1 MPVLPC
7 RANLLLDNR
16 ELYQFLLA
24 CQQNC
29 IRRDW
34 SQFVSIA
41 IEIESVDPLVVLQ
54 EIAKPDE
61 INLYFENRGN
71 GEAIAAI
78 DAVAKL
84 KVEGKERFNKAQKFI
99 NSCLANTITV
109 GNINTTRVLR
119 EAVGAGL
126 THEAEYPE
134 INLSNPPLLHGKLA
148 PFAGPHFFCS
158 FSFFDENAQADY
170 PFPAATV
177 FLPRFHVARYSDR
190 CVLVANLVINA
201 GVNLEILFQDLW
213 EKIQKISLLQNSL
226 NKDNN
231 YRREFIKQDVTG
243 TDNFK
248 RVVCSSLESI
258 RSNHLSK
265 IVLAHALDVSSDAP
279 FNLFQTL
286 NNLRRLHPDCYI
298 FSTSNGKGQN
308 FIGASPERLI
318 SIHNQKLMTD
328 ALAGSAP
335 RGKTPALDADLANR
349 LLSSEKERREH
360 QVVIDFIT
368 QRLYQLGI
376 VPQLLPPRL
385 RQLSNIQHLWT
396 PIQAKV
402 PANVHPLEIV
412 AELHPTPAVAGVARD
427 VACEG
432 IRRYESFERGLYAAP
447 LGWVDYQ
454 GNSEFIVGIRSALID
469 GDRARLYAGAGIVA
483 GSDPDKELA
492 EIQLKLQALLK
503 ALV

>member
-7 RANLLLDNR
+7 PANFSLYHK
-16 ELYQFLLA
+16 ELYEFCLS
-24 CQQNC
+24 CQQNYLKKNGTQ
-29 IRRDW
+29 I
-34 SQFVSIA
+34 VSISL
-41 IEIESVDPLVVLQ
+41 EISQVDPLVVLQ
-54 EIAKPDE
+54 RIAKPDT
-61 INLYFENRGN
+61 LTFYFENKRK

-84 KVEGKERFNKAQKFI
+84 KVEGKERFYTAQEFI
-99 NSCLANTITV
+99 NSCLANIIPIGTK
-109 GNINTTRVLR
+109 N
-119 EAVGAGL
+119 
-126 THEAEYPE
+126 H
-134 INLSNPPLLHGKLA
+134 

-177 FLPRFHVARYSDR
+177 FLPRWQVARYGDR
-190 CVLVANLVINA
+190 CVLVANLVIDA
-201 GVNLEILFQDLW
+201 GVKLEILFQDLW
-213 EKIQKISLLQNSL
+213 QKIQKITLSQNSA
-226 NKDNN
+226 NTENN
-231 YRREFIKQDVTG
+231 YRRKFIKENGTD

-248 RVVCSSLESI
+248 RAVLACLESI
-258 RSNHLSK
+258 KSNHLNK
-265 IVLAHALDVSSDAP
+265 IVLAQALDVSSNTR
-279 FNLFQTL
+279 FNLLKSL

-318 SIHNQKLMTD
+318 SIHNQDLMTD

-335 RGKTPALDADLANR
+335 RGKTPAEDADLANR
-349 LLSSEKERREH
+349 LLASEKEKREH

-376 VPQLLPPRL
+376 VPTLLPPRL

-402 PANVHPLEIV
+402 PANVHALEIV
-412 AELHPTPAVAGVARD
+412 AQLHPTPAVAGASRD
-427 VACEG
+427 IAMKE
-432 IRRYESFERGLYAAP
+432 IRRYESFERGLYAGA

-483 GSDPDKELA
+483 GSDPHKELA

-503 ALV
+503 ALT